1 MRVKTSG
8 IKLVYQ
14 HENSILLFQDR
25 SVFEALRFL
34 LLQKECYD
42 RFIRTRERKPLV
54 EELTGVKFINHKEP
68 PEVLAEYSDEA
79 KEAIEKLKNVHQ
91 RINNRTDVR
100 RLSKMM
106 KELNNDGE
114 MSAET
119 YLWWVNRY

>member
-1 MRVKTSG
+1 MTDSLEQER
-8 IKLVYQ
+8 
-14 HENSILLFQDR
+14 
-25 SVFEALRFL
+25 EALWVS
-34 LLQKECYD
+34 
-42 RFIRTRERKPLV
+42 V
-54 EELTGVKFINHKEP
+54 EELTGVQFINHKES

-91 RINNRTDVR
+91 RINNRADVR

-114 MSAET
+114 MSAES

>member
-1 MRVKTSG
+1 MTDSLGQER
-8 IKLVYQ
+8 
-14 HENSILLFQDR
+14 
-25 SVFEALRFL
+25 EALWL
-34 LLQKECYD
+34 KIEQ
-42 RFIRTRERKPLV
+42 
-54 EELTGVKFINHKEP
+54 LTGVKFINHKEP
-68 PEVLAEYSDEA
+68 PEVLPEYSDEA

-119 YLWWVNRY
+119 YLWWGNRY

>member
-1 MRVKTSG
+1 MTDS
-8 IKLVYQ
+8 LEQ
-14 HENSILLFQDR
+14 
-25 SVFEALRFL
+25 
-34 LLQKECYD
+34 
-42 RFIRTRERKPLV
+42 ERDTLWVRV
-54 EELTGVKFINHKEP
+54 EELTGVIFINHKEP

-79 KEAIEKLKNVHQ
+79 KETIEKLKDVCQ
-91 RINNRTDVR
+91 RINNRADVG

>member
-1 MRVKTSG
+1 MTDSLEQERNTLWVRVEK
-8 IKLVYQ
+8 
-14 HENSILLFQDR
+14 
-25 SVFEALRFL
+25 
-34 LLQKECYD
+34 
-42 RFIRTRERKPLV
+42 
-54 EELTGVKFINHKEP
+54 LTGVKFIDHKEP

-79 KEAIEKLKNVHQ
+79 KEAIKKLKNVHQ
-91 RINNRTDVR
+91 RINNRADVR

>member
-1 MRVKTSG
+1 MTDSLEQER
-8 IKLVYQ
+8 
-14 HENSILLFQDR
+14 
-25 SVFEALRFL
+25 EALWL
-34 LLQKECYD
+34 S
-42 RFIRTRERKPLV
+42 V
-54 EELTGVKFINHKEP
+54 EKLTGVKIINHKEP

-91 RINNRTDVR
+91 RINNRADVR

>member
-1 MRVKTSG
+1 MTDS
-8 IKLVYQ
+8 LEQ
-14 HENSILLFQDR
+14 
-25 SVFEALRFL
+25 
-34 LLQKECYD
+34 
-42 RFIRTRERKPLV
+42 ERNTLWVSV
-54 EELTGVKFINHKEP
+54 EELTRVKFINHKEP
-68 PEVLAEYSDEA
+68 PEVLPEYSDEA

-91 RINNRTDVR
+91 RVNNRADVR

>member
-1 MRVKTSG
+1 MTDS
-8 IKLVYQ
+8 LEQ
-14 HENSILLFQDR
+14 
-25 SVFEALRFL
+25 
-34 LLQKECYD
+34 
-42 RFIRTRERKPLV
+42 ERKTLWLRV
-54 EELTGVKFINHKEP
+54 VELTGVQFINHKEP
-68 PEVLAEYSDEA
+68 PEVLADYSDEA

-91 RINNRTDVR
+91 RVNNRADVR

>member
-1 MRVKTSG
+1 MTDS
-8 IKLVYQ
+8 LEQ
-14 HENSILLFQDR
+14 
-25 SVFEALRFL
+25 
-34 LLQKECYD
+34 
-42 RFIRTRERKPLV
+42 ERNTLWVSV

-79 KEAIEKLKNVHQ
+79 KEAIEKLKNEHQ

>member
-1 MRVKTSG
+1 MTDS
-8 IKLVYQ
+8 LEQ
-14 HENSILLFQDR
+14 
-25 SVFEALRFL
+25 
-34 LLQKECYD
+34 
-42 RFIRTRERKPLV
+42 ERNTLWVRV

-68 PEVLAEYSDEA
+68 PEVLSEYSDEA
-79 KEAIEKLKNVHQ
+79 KEAIEKLKDVCQ
-91 RINNRTDVR
+91 RINNRADVG

>member
-1 MRVKTSG
+1 MTDS
-8 IKLVYQ
+8 LE
-14 HENSILLFQDR
+14 HER
-25 SVFEALRFL
+25 EALWLR
-34 LLQKECYD
+34 
-42 RFIRTRERKPLV
+42 V
-54 EELTGVKFINHKEP
+54 EELTGVKFINLKEP
-68 PEVLAEYSDEA
+68 PEVLSEYSDEA

-114 MSAET
+114 MSTET

>member
-1 MRVKTSG
+1 MTDS
-8 IKLVYQ
+8 LEQ
-14 HENSILLFQDR
+14 
-25 SVFEALRFL
+25 
-34 LLQKECYD
+34 
-42 RFIRTRERKPLV
+42 ERDTLWVRV
-54 EELTGVKFINHKEP
+54 EELTGVIFINHKEP

-79 KEAIEKLKNVHQ
+79 KETIEKLKNVYQ
-91 RINNRTDVR
+91 RINNRADVR

>member
-1 MRVKTSG
+1 MTDS
-8 IKLVYQ
+8 LEQ
-14 HENSILLFQDR
+14 
-25 SVFEALRFL
+25 
-34 LLQKECYD
+34 
-42 RFIRTRERKPLV
+42 ERNTLWVSV

-79 KEAIEKLKNVHQ
+79 KEAIKKLKNVCQ
-91 RINNRTDVR
+91 RINNRADVQ

-106 KELNNDGE
+106 KELKNGGE

>member
-1 MRVKTSG
+1 MTDSLEQER
-8 IKLVYQ
+8 
-14 HENSILLFQDR
+14 
-25 SVFEALRFL
+25 EALWM
-34 LLQKECYD
+34 KV
-42 RFIRTRERKPLV
+42 K
-54 EELTGVKFINHKEP
+54 ELTGVKFINHNEP

-79 KEAIEKLKNVHQ
+79 KEAIEKLKNVCQ
-91 RINNRTDVR
+91 RINNRADVH

>member
-1 MRVKTSG
+1 MTDALKQER
-8 IKLVYQ
+8 
-14 HENSILLFQDR
+14 
-25 SVFEALRFL
+25 EALWAR
-34 LLQKECYD
+34 
-42 RFIRTRERKPLV
+42 V

-68 PEVLAEYSDEA
+68 PEVLPEYSDEA

-91 RINNRTDVR
+91 RINNRADVR

>member
-1 MRVKTSG
+1 MTDS
-8 IKLVYQ
+8 LEQ
-14 HENSILLFQDR
+14 
-25 SVFEALRFL
+25 
-34 LLQKECYD
+34 
-42 RFIRTRERKPLV
+42 ERDTLWVRV

-68 PEVLAEYSDEA
+68 PEVLPEYSDEA
-79 KEAIEKLKNVHQ
+79 KEAIEKLKNVYQ
-91 RINNRTDVR
+91 RINNRADVG

>member
-1 MRVKTSG
+1 MTDS
-8 IKLVYQ
+8 L
-14 HENSILLFQDR
+14 E
-25 SVFEALRFL
+25 
-34 LLQKECYD
+34 
-42 RFIRTRERKPLV
+42 REREVLWVRV
-54 EELTGVKFINHKEP
+54 EGVTGVKFINHKEP
-68 PEVLAEYSDEA
+68 PEILAEYSDEA

-91 RINNRTDVR
+91 RVNNRADVR

>member
-1 MRVKTSG
+1 MTDS
-8 IKLVYQ
+8 LEQ
-14 HENSILLFQDR
+14 
-25 SVFEALRFL
+25 
-34 LLQKECYD
+34 
-42 RFIRTRERKPLV
+42 ERNTFWVSV
-54 EELTGVKFINHKEP
+54 EEFSGVKIINHKEP

-91 RINNRTDVR
+91 RNNNRTDVR

-106 KELNNDGE
+106 KELNNDGV